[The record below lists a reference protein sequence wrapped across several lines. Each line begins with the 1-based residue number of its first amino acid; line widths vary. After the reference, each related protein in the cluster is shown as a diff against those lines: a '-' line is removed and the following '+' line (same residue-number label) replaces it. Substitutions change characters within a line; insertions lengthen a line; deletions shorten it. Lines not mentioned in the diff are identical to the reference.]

1 MMIKEIVLATHN
13 ADKRAE
19 MADLLN
25 DLGMTV
31 RTLAEFPQAPDVIED
46 GETCEANAIK
56 KARTIA
62 DYTGLVAVADDT
74 GLEINALG
82 GRPGVYAARYAGPNV
97 TYEDNWKKLLRE
109 LQGVP
114 LQERGARFVTVVAI
128 ARPRTDQVETVEGV
142 LNGLIADRSFET
154 TATPATRRLA
164 FDYEE
169 RDTRCKRRSAV
180 YERFEHF
187 RLRFLLVDLRNG
199 RLDDGHVA
207 GRFGAR
213 GLRRCEFDTTFVSSV
228 QVLGDGGDEAAFHLH
243 ITLAVKKRRK

>member
-74 GLEINALG
+74 GLEVNALG

-142 LNGLIADRSFET
+142 LNGLIAEQ
-154 TATPATRRLA
+154 
-164 FDYEE
+164 
-169 RDTRCKRRSAV
+169 AV
-180 YERFEHF
+180 
-187 RLRFLLVDLRNG
+187 G
-199 RLDDGHVA
+199 TSG
-207 GRFGAR
+207 FGYDPV
-213 GLRRCEFDTTFVSSV
+213 FFVSE
-228 QVLGDGGDEAAFHLH
+228 LGK
-243 ITLAVKKRRK
+243 TLAELSHSEKNRISHRAKAFAKAKGILQQLEKSVHVGAQQ

>member
-97 TYEDNWKKLLRE
+97 TYEDNWKKLLLE

-142 LNGLIADRSFET
+142 LNGLIAEQ
-154 TATPATRRLA
+154 
-164 FDYEE
+164 
-169 RDTRCKRRSAV
+169 AV
-180 YERFEHF
+180 
-187 RLRFLLVDLRNG
+187 G
-199 RLDDGHVA
+199 TSG
-207 GRFGAR
+207 FGYDPV
-213 GLRRCEFDTTFVSSV
+213 FFVSE
-228 QVLGDGGDEAAFHLH
+228 LGK
-243 ITLAVKKRRK
+243 TLAELSHSEKNRISHRAKAFAKAKGILQQLEKSVHVGAQQ

>member
-74 GLEINALG
+74 GLEVNALG

-142 LNGLIADRSFET
+142 LNGLIA
-154 TATPATRRLA
+154 
-164 FDYEE
+164 E
-169 RDTRCKRRSAV
+169 RAV
-180 YERFEHF
+180 
-187 RLRFLLVDLRNG
+187 G
-199 RLDDGHVA
+199 TSG
-207 GRFGAR
+207 FGYDPV
-213 GLRRCEFDTTFVSSV
+213 FFVSE
-228 QVLGDGGDEAAFHLH
+228 LGK
-243 ITLAVKKRRK
+243 TLAELSHSEKNRISHRAKAFAKAKGILQQLEKSVHVGAQQ

>member
-74 GLEINALG
+74 GLEVNALG
-82 GRPGVYAARYAGPNV
+82 GRPGVYAARYAGPNL

-142 LNGLIADRSFET
+142 LNGLIA
-154 TATPATRRLA
+154 
-164 FDYEE
+164 E
-169 RDTRCKRRSAV
+169 RAV
-180 YERFEHF
+180 
-187 RLRFLLVDLRNG
+187 G
-199 RLDDGHVA
+199 TSG
-207 GRFGAR
+207 FGYDPV
-213 GLRRCEFDTTFVSSV
+213 FFVSE
-228 QVLGDGGDEAAFHLH
+228 LGK
-243 ITLAVKKRRK
+243 TLAELSHSEKNRISHRAKAFAKAKGILQQLEKSVHVGAQQ

>member
-25 DLGMTV
+25 HLGMTV

-74 GLEINALG
+74 GLEVNALG
-82 GRPGVYAARYAGPNV
+82 GRPGVYAARYAGPNL

-142 LNGLIADRSFET
+142 LNGLIA
-154 TATPATRRLA
+154 
-164 FDYEE
+164 E
-169 RDTRCKRRSAV
+169 RAV
-180 YERFEHF
+180 
-187 RLRFLLVDLRNG
+187 G
-199 RLDDGHVA
+199 TSG
-207 GRFGAR
+207 FGYDPV
-213 GLRRCEFDTTFVSSV
+213 FFVSE
-228 QVLGDGGDEAAFHLH
+228 LGK
-243 ITLAVKKRRK
+243 TLAELSHSEKNRISHRAKAFAKAKGILQQLEKSVHVGAQQ

>member
-1 MMIKEIVLATHN
+1 MIKEIVLATHN

-82 GRPGVYAARYAGPNV
+82 GRPGVYAARYAGPNL

-142 LNGLIADRSFET
+142 LNGLIA
-154 TATPATRRLA
+154 
-164 FDYEE
+164 E
-169 RDTRCKRRSAV
+169 RAV
-180 YERFEHF
+180 
-187 RLRFLLVDLRNG
+187 G
-199 RLDDGHVA
+199 TSG
-207 GRFGAR
+207 FGYDPV
-213 GLRRCEFDTTFVSSV
+213 FFVSE
-228 QVLGDGGDEAAFHLH
+228 LGK
-243 ITLAVKKRRK
+243 TLAELSHSEKNRISHRAKAFAKAKGILQQLEKSVHVGAQQ

>member
-1 MMIKEIVLATHN
+1 MIKEIVLATHN

-142 LNGLIADRSFET
+142 LNGLIAEQ
-154 TATPATRRLA
+154 
-164 FDYEE
+164 
-169 RDTRCKRRSAV
+169 AV
-180 YERFEHF
+180 
-187 RLRFLLVDLRNG
+187 G
-199 RLDDGHVA
+199 TSG
-207 GRFGAR
+207 FGYDPV
-213 GLRRCEFDTTFVSSV
+213 FFVSE
-228 QVLGDGGDEAAFHLH
+228 LGK
-243 ITLAVKKRRK
+243 TLAELSHSEKNRISHRAKAFAKAKGILQQLEKSVHVGAQQ